1 MWNQQKDLLL
11 LKRIAGKGVLKHK
24 AKSRERSTS
33 WLNVANKIMA
43 PTFPNIEIT
52 SRAVRDRYKILQR
65 KHKFK
70 NAEEERGTGLGGEE
84 LTEGEM
90 LLEELIDIEKT
101 ERRAEESEEKKAAGE
116 NRGQALEVRQ
126 RALERLGETRK
137 LGQKKGGTGQKK
149 RRKSGQ
155 TFDRLTEKNCHGQ
168 KIKRGGAE

>member
-1 MWNQQKDLLL
+1 MEST
-11 LKRIAGKGVLKHK
+11 KRFASVKKNCWQGCPQAQSKIQ
-24 AKSRERSTS
+24 RERSTS
-33 WLNVANKIMA
+33 WLNVANKMA

-52 SRAVRDRYKILQR
+52 SKAVRDRYKILQR
-65 KHKFK
+65 KHKLK

-90 LLEELIDIEKT
+90 LLEELIDIEEET
-101 ERRAEESEEKKAAGE
+101 ERRVEESEEKKAAGE
-116 NRGQALEVRQ
+116 NRGQALEMRQ

-137 LGQKKGGTGQKK
+137 LGPKKGGTGEK

-155 TFDRLTEKNCHGQ
+155 TFDRLREKNCYGQ